1 MSESFEVNGFRQ
13 LGPDE
18 EMDLDAIFGTGGA
31 AELGDP
37 FAETKEALSASAEEA
52 IPEASDKAPASPP
65 AAAKATAKEE
75 KDTESTDGT
84 DTEDAGLA
92 MTALEQAFASDAG
105 LPAVAEAPAEN
116 GKMGL
121 FDKPPVFSYGG
132 AKETIGD
139 SSMTFEELRVQK
151 ADDFP
156 ELEEGKNVSWQVR
169 YGDIRKSVADP
180 KTKTIAT
187 FKEEIEKTKAFMD
200 GLKKAK
206 NKNPDCLVT
215 PVVTAQKKGIASYK
229 GIFPSVEEARASD
242 KVISLFPARDGSV
255 YEMRRNELGEFIAPK
270 KNISELSEVRAGFIP
285 VLPLVPKKLFSQLL
299 SFFRSFMLQEE
310 GREYEALA
318 NLYWDREEKK
328 FVVHIP
334 KQRVTKTS
342 VEVRGED
349 CLLPEERYLH
359 YMDIH
364 SHNSMDAVFSKT
376 DNADER
382 ATRLYIV
389 VGHLERVFPEI
400 AVRASCGGIFIPVP
414 PSTVLEGFDA
424 DYPDEW
430 LSNIEC
436 HDVLTG
442 IPKKGAGCFALASD
456 F

>member
-1 MSESFEVNGFRQ
+1 MSDSFDDFGFKE
-13 LGPDE
+13 LDPSE
-18 EMDLDAIFGTGGA
+18 EMDLDAIFGNGGA
-31 AELGDP
+31 AEAFNP
-37 FAETKEALSASAEEA
+37 FDEVKAVPSAPTAGESSDAVESESAVPAVTMQEAPKKEAAENTT
-52 IPEASDKAPASPP
+52 PE
-65 AAAKATAKEE
+65 
-75 KDTESTDGT
+75 
-84 DTEDAGLA
+84 
-92 MTALEQAFASDAG
+92 MTALEQAFSSDAS
-105 LPAVAEAPAEN
+105 LPAVTEPPAEN
-116 GKMGL
+116 MKMGL

-156 ELEEGKNVSWQVR
+156 EMEEGKNVSWHVR

-187 FKEEIEKTKAFMD
+187 FKEEIEKSKAFMD

-229 GIFPSVEEARASD
+229 GIFPSIEEARASD

-364 SHNSMDAVFSKT
+364 SHNSMDAVFSKI

-430 LSNIEC
+430 LSSIEC

-442 IPKKGAGCFALASD
+442 IPKKGASCFALASD